1 MDVGAF
7 DELALHPG
15 QILELAPHVGAE
27 GVGAFRAV
35 ALADGNGIVAVILID
50 TRHGEMAVGHLHP
63 LTHVDH
69 LRAGT
74 MLFQGIGKGA
84 AVPQQLHVPIAGVT
98 GGEFAK
104 EGLLLSQS
112 QALQHNLRQG
122 RVHVA
127 LAADDIA
134 HVREQG
140 IGSAGHS
147 THHQL
152 HGSPALRGN
161 GGHVVLFKN
170 FLIQQHESIHLV
182 QHRLGQVVDL
192 VHLAQLGNTFSQLVL
207 PGLQNPVILVL
218 NHGQIDR
225 DDMDVELV
233 HQVALVEDHGAEGL
247 GTHTHLSNTHTLE
260 VLHRA
265 GHAHEPQE
273 ALGENRV
280 FNAAVFDV
288 SKGNV
293 HSLQLTAHAEQAA
306 LGIGIP
312 GAVRL
317 KHGVLRTPQEHGLA
331 DGFGDRAGHFLIA
344 EIAVDQEYRV
354 HLLRPEALDNGVHVL
369 VAVENIHGVD
379 SLQIHEGNVLGSEM
393 LLDIGYRCGAALLRL
408 FPVKDTGAGRNVSA
422 NGNQADLDMI
432 V

>member
-1 MDVGAF
+1 
-7 DELALHPG
+7 
-15 QILELAPHVGAE
+15 
-27 GVGAFRAV
+27 
-35 ALADGNGIVAVILID
+35 
-50 TRHGEMAVGHLHP
+50 MAVLHLHP

-69 LRAGT
+69 LRAGAL
-74 MLFQGIGKGA
+74 LFQGIGEGA
-84 AVPQQLHVPIAGVT
+84 AVPQQLYVPLRGVT
-98 GGEFAK
+98 GGELAQ

-112 QALQHNLRQG
+112 QALQHHLGQR

-140 IGSAGHS
+140 IGRAGHRA
-147 THHQL
+147 HHQL

-161 GGHVVLFKN
+161 GGYVVLFKN
-170 FLIQQHESIHLV
+170 FLIQQHEGIDLV
-182 QHRLGQVVDL
+182 QHRLGQIVDL
-192 VHLAQLGNTFSQLVL
+192 VHLAKLSNTFGQLIL
-207 PGLQNPVILVL
+207 PGFQNPVILVL
-218 NHGQIDR
+218 NHSQVHGN
-225 DDMDVELV
+225 DVDVKLV
-233 HQVALVEDHGAEGL
+233 HQVALVEDYGAEGL
-247 GTHTHLSNTHTLE
+247 GTHTHLGDPHPLE

-317 KHGVLRTPQEHGLA
+317 KHGVLRAPQQHGLA
-331 DGFGDRAGHFLIA
+331 DGLGHRAGHFLVA
-344 EIAVDQEYRV
+344 EVAVDQEHCV
-354 HLLRPEALDNGVHVL
+354 HLLRPEAVNNGVHVL

-379 SLQIHEGNVLGSEM
+379 SLQIHEGNVLGGEL
-393 LLDIGYRCGAALLRL
+393 LLDIGYRCGAALLGL

-422 NGNQADLDMI
+422 NGNQANLDMI

>member
-1 MDVGAF
+1 M
-7 DELALHPG
+7 
-15 QILELAPHVGAE
+15 
-27 GVGAFRAV
+27 
-35 ALADGNGIVAVILID
+35 
-50 TRHGEMAVGHLHP
+50 
-63 LTHVDH
+63 
-69 LRAGT
+69 
-74 MLFQGIGKGA
+74 
-84 AVPQQLHVPIAGVT
+84 PQQLYVPLRGVT
-98 GGEFAK
+98 GGELAQ
-104 EGLLLSQS
+104 EGLFLSQG
-112 QALQHNLRQG
+112 QAFQHHLGQR
-122 RVHVA
+122 RVHIA

-140 IGSAGHS
+140 IGRAGHCA
-147 THHQL
+147 HHQL
-152 HGSPALRGN
+152 HGRPALRGN

-170 FLIQQHESIHLV
+170 FLIQQHEGIDLV

-192 VHLAQLGNTFSQLVL
+192 VHLAQLSNTFSQLVL
-207 PGLQNPVILVL
+207 PGFQNPSVLVL
-218 NHGQIDR
+218 NHSQVHGN
-225 DDMDVELV
+225 DVDVKLV

-247 GTHTHLSNTHTLE
+247 GTHTHLSNTHTLK

-280 FNAAVFDV
+280 FNAAVFDI

-317 KHGVLRTPQEHGLA
+317 KHGVLRAPQEHGLA

-354 HLLRPEALDNGVHVL
+354 HLLRLKALDNGVHVL

-393 LLDIGYRCGAALLRL
+393 LLDIGYRCGAALLGL